1 MSIKNFFVKVK
12 SVKFG
17 ENGMLNILRYLTDE
31 KRHPKGIV
39 NYERFKWEQ
48 FFKRTYNNINEHNIQ
63 KKINGIRGRNIGSWG
78 DSYIFSFP
86 KNLKIEK
93 EKMEK
98 IIKELLKM
106 LYEQFREQL
115 REEGQKNGVECDI
128 SSNDFINNIF
138 LNVHTD
144 KHIHINIIFSRI
156 IPLIDKKS
164 GKKFYY
170 SNRISNRKKFLNISK
185 GIFNKIVLDNFNLNV
200 KDYKP
205 QTNFKK
211 GYKSIYLKEKMEKLD
226 KKITELKNEEEKVE
240 KKVLEL
246 EDFMGMKRQQ
256 IKEETEKLLKQNE
269 KRKEIV
275 NNFQLLLRYYD
286 RLITKTEKKEMK
298 GLSKDYNLIMEKVE
312 ILEGLTKNRHIQK
325 MTKEIEEK
333 TKTNYGKIYG
343 IKM

>member
-17 ENGMLNILRYLTDE
+17 ENGMLNVLRYLVDK
-31 KRHPKGIV
+31 KRHPSGIV
-39 NYERFKWEQ
+39 NYERFNWEQ

-63 KKINGIRGRNIGSWG
+63 KKLNGIRGRNIGSWG

-156 IPLIDKKS
+156 IPITKK
-164 GKKFYY
+164 GEKLFYT
-170 SNRISNRKKFLNISK
+170 NRITNRKKFLNVSK
-185 GIFNKIVLDNFNLNV
+185 GIFNKIILNNFNLDI
-200 KDYKP
+200 KDYEP
-205 QTNFKK
+205 QTNFRK
-211 GYKSIYLKEKMEKLD
+211 GYKSIYLKDKMNQLD
-226 KKITELKNEEEKVE
+226 EKITELKKTEEETD
-240 KKVLEL
+240 KKILEL
-246 EDFMGMKRQQ
+246 EDFLKMKRRQR
-256 IKEETEKLLKQNE
+256 KEETEKLLKQNE
-269 KRKEIV
+269 KREEIV
-275 NNFQLLLRYYD
+275 NNFHLLIRHFD
-286 RLITKTEKKEMK
+286 RLMKKVEKKEMK
-298 GLSKDYNLIMEKVE
+298 GLSKDYNNIMEKIE
-312 ILEGLTKNRHIQK
+312 TLEGLTKNQKIIK

-333 TKTNYGKIYG
+333 TKKYYG